1 MDGSGF
7 SEVLQVFAK
16 ALPSLLKGARITVEL
31 TAVSILAGIIIG
43 FTVALMRLSKNRVLS
58 GIAYFYTLV
67 IRGTPLLV
75 QIYIV
80 YFQINFKDPFVAGV
94 VALGINYGAYM
105 SEIIRAAIESIDK
118 GQMEAARS
126 VGMSYGLAMRRVIVP
141 QTYKRL
147 IPPLGNEFI
156 AMLKDSAL
164 VSIMGLTELLR
175 AGSTYALRTFE
186 PSIYFEVALVYLVLT
201 SVFSVFAYY
210 GERWAGVHER

>member
-1 MDGSGF
+1 MPPTKLF
-7 SEVLQVFAK
+7 YWSE
-16 ALPSLLKGARITVEL
+16 ALPLLLWGAQTTVLL
-31 TAVSILAGIIIG
+31 TAAGITLAVILG
-43 FTVALMRLSKNRVLS
+43 LMVALMRVSRIRILEWL
-58 GIAYFYTLV
+58 AYVYALV

-75 QIYIV
+75 QIFIIYYV
-80 YFQINFKDPFVAGV
+80 FNLSSRFMSGV
-94 VALGINYGAYM
+94 IALGINYGAYM

-186 PSIYFEVALVYLVLT
+186 PSIYFEVALVYLALT

>member
-58 GIAYFYTLV
+58 GIAYFYALV

-126 VGMSYGLAMRRVIVP
+126 LGMSHGLAMRRIIIP

-147 IPPLGNEFI
+147 IPPINNEFI
-156 AMLKDSAL
+156 AMLKDTSL
-164 VSIMGLTELLR
+164 VSIMSTRELTR
-175 AGSTYALRTFE
+175 AGVVFINQSFKTEVYYEIAL
-186 PSIYFEVALVYLVLT
+186 IYLALT
-201 SVFSVFAYY
+201 TVFSIIGTYL
-210 GERWAGVHER
+210 EKTAGVHE

>member
-1 MDGSGF
+1 MPPTLF
-7 SEVLQVFAK
+7 QYWAQAF
-16 ALPSLLKGARITVEL
+16 PILLWGARTTVLL
-31 TAVSILAGIIIG
+31 TAAGISLAAVLGLTI
-43 FTVALMRLSKNRVLS
+43 ALMRLSRIPVLEW
-58 GIAYFYTLV
+58 IAYVYALV

-75 QIYIV
+75 QIFIV
-80 YFQINFKDPFVAGV
+80 YYVINLSNQFVSGV
-94 VALGINYGAYM
+94 IALGVNYGAYM

-126 VGMSYGLAMRRVIVP
+126 VGMSYGLAMRRVIIP

-164 VSIMGLTELLR
+164 VSIMGLTELAR
-175 AGSTYALRTFE
+175 AGSTFALRTFE

-201 SVFSVFAYY
+201 SVFSVFASY